1 MYISKKE
8 ILFFSSK
15 YDQNNPR
22 SRKKPLETCGQ
33 KPSKKICEGVAGL
46 NCRFE
51 ACYIIK
57 SGAL

>member
-1 MYISKKE
+1 MYISEKE

-22 SRKKPLETCGQ
+22 STKKPLETCGQ
-33 KPSKKICEGVAGL
+33 KPSKKGVAGL